1 MEIKNHS
8 QIKIQIIKKGLTQK
22 EIAEK
27 LNISEATLSRWING
41 KLGNIDKFI
50 KLCYIL
56 ELKISDFIE

>member
-1 MEIKNHS
+1 MKIKNHS